1 MAKRITTDTEYWQ
14 LKDDCEKAYA
24 ASEKETDKKRRKELL
39 STVKENQKLLAD
51 YAKRK
56 KKDTVLP
63 CQLIDKVEKIPNQIL
78 TVPLTA
84 QSIANAL
91 QNDEFVEKYVSSKT
105 NPFALISETCM
116 YDDSVSW
123 ADMDELFGSLHQI
136 NSSLIIQ

>member
-14 LKDDCEKAYA
+14 LKDDCEKAFA

-136 NSSLIIQ
+136 EWL

>member
-56 KKDTVLP
+56 KKDTL
-63 CQLIDKVEKIPNQIL
+63 
-78 TVPLTA
+78 
-84 QSIANAL
+84 
-91 QNDEFVEKYVSSKT
+91 
-105 NPFALISETCM
+105 ALIKKEIKLAKIRNKTKADKQIFFNISDIESKYIDFTSLSEKTIPVFIRLSIVM
-116 YDDSVSW
+116 
-123 ADMDELFGSLHQI
+123 
-136 NSSLIIQ
+136 IIWMA

>member
-1 MAKRITTDTEYWQ
+1 MGYCITN
-14 LKDDCEKAYA
+14 
-24 ASEKETDKKRRKELL
+24 RKEIEDLL
-39 STVKENQKLLAD
+39 DKQKLCDAYRNYID
-51 YAKRK
+51 YPFLPVGLLVDEEKRK

-136 NSSLIIQ
+136 EWL